1 VKSNII
7 TKEAYKAFK
16 KGSTSVVI
24 QLLEK
29 NIAISND
36 PYDFFLLVIAYLLTD
51 KLVQAEA
58 TLRKAL
64 RQHQNYIPL
73 LEIKAFLILKAAK
86 TKDDACSG
94 YVDIIKL
101 SPNNKKITKII
112 KTVHET
118 DDFEKFQKKA
128 RIKDF
133 ITIQPPKEHAMHKH
147 QPSGH
152 AKFPVM
158 KCALLFSILT
168 IIIAGIIFFSSPLAK
183 LITEKISLLFM
194 DNEKQNIDELS
205 NITLDGMHYD
215 VIDTIQKFKTPEFY
229 TSGEECTRDFNH
241 AKWLIKEGKE
251 NEAMIILN
259 KIDASNVQMK
269 VKQRV
274 AFLKDFIIRNRE
286 RTVSGYLY
294 NDVIKKPYLYKGVNV
309 KWRGKITNYKKQDG
323 NHTFQLLINFANDR
337 FDGVVEVFSSTAEN
351 SITNGTIAN
360 VEGIITNIVAQKII
374 VLRALNIEIVR

>member
-1 VKSNII
+1 MKSNII

-29 NIAISND
+29 NITISND
-36 PYDFFLLVIAYLLTD
+36 PYDFFLLVIAYLLKD

-112 KTVHET
+112 KIVHAT

-133 ITIQPPKEHAMHKH
+133 ITIQPPKKHAMHKH
-147 QPSGH
+147 YPPKR

-158 KCALLFSILT
+158 KCALLFSIIA

-183 LITEKISLLFM
+183 LITQKISLLFTETRS
-194 DNEKQNIDELS
+194 DIHELS

-229 TSGEECTRDFNH
+229 TSGEECIRDFNH

-286 RTVSGYLY
+286 RTVAGYLY

-309 KWRGKITNYKKQDG
+309 KWRGKIANYKKQDG

-337 FDGVVEVFSSTAEN
+337 FDGVVEVFSSIADN
-351 SITNGTIAN
+351 NITNGTIAN

-374 VLRALNIEIVR
+374 VLQALNIEIVH